1 MNENNLKRIEDFPGV
16 VILADENDVVTE
28 DKLNQH
34 ILAYAKS
41 GSFHITFTQ
50 WLETVK

>member
-1 MNENNLKRIEDFPGV
+1 MSEKNLKRIEDFPGV
-16 VILADENDVVTE
+16 VILAGENDIITE
-28 DKLNQH
+28 RKLNQY

-41 GSFHITFTQ
+41 GYLDITFTQ

>member
-1 MNENNLKRIEDFPGV
+1 MSEKNLKKIEDFPGV

-28 DKLNQH
+28 DKLNRH

-41 GSFHITFTQ
+41 GCFDITFTQ
-50 WLETVK
+50 WLETID